1 MHYYK
6 KNIGD
11 YHKKAGRLSMLEH
24 GAYTL
29 LMDSCYDR
37 EEFPTLERAYAWCW
51 ARTKAEKSAV
61 EFVLDRF
68 FKLKDGVYV
77 QQRILDELES
87 YQKNSET
94 NKRIAIEREEKRRVK
109 SNSSSTNRDKSVNE
123 PPPNQEPLTINH
135 KPITNKQS
143 GRMARPTLEQL
154 IEEFNGRVVSPL
166 QEANKFL
173 NHYNSNGWKVGKNPM
188 KSWKAAVTNWITR
201 GKENAKPNGN
211 YQSRSDKLA
220 ESARFAGIGVE
231 TTGTTLD
238 GSFEYSE

>member
-1 MHYYK
+1 
-6 KNIGD
+6 
-11 YHKKAGRLSMLEH
+11 MLEH

-51 ARTKAEKSAV
+51 ARTKAEKTAV

-77 QQRILDELES
+77 QQRILDEIEA

-94 NKRIAIEREEKRRVK
+94 NKRIALEREERRRVK
-109 SNSSSTNRDKSVNE
+109 YSSSSTNRDKSVNE

-143 GRMARPTLEQL
+143 GRMKRPTPEQ
-154 IEEFNGRVVSPL
+154 IFDEFANRVDKPVV
-166 QEANKFL
+166 EAEAFFN
-173 NHYNSNGWKVGKNPM
+173 YYESNGWKVGKNPM
-188 KSWKAAVTNWITR
+188 KSWQHAVTNWITR
-201 GKENAKPNGN
+201 GKQSGQSNGKFS
-211 YQSRSDKLA
+211 QTLSRRDQTRAAIDALTGEGSTDSDWTQEITELRLI
-220 ESARFAGIGVE
+220 E
-231 TTGTTLD
+231 
-238 GSFEYSE
+238 